1 MSQPS
6 QIKSMFDCPDVPPA
20 DLVASRA
27 SCPTL
32 SRFIAYALHRA
43 RLSHFVILAG
53 LLLLRRIKIRFP
65 ACRGSNGHR
74 LFITAFMIASKVVC
88 DESYSNKSWCVVAQ
102 HMFSLQDMN
111 QMEREM
117 CGYLNWDL
125 VSSQAP

>member
-1 MSQPS
+1 
-6 QIKSMFDCPDVPPA
+6 MFDCPDVPST
-20 DLVASRA
+20 DLVA

-32 SRFIAYALHRA
+32 SRFIAYALHHT
-43 RLSHFVILAG
+43 RLSHFVMLAG
-53 LLLLRRIKIRFP
+53 LLLLRRIKIRFH

-88 DESYSNKSWCVVAQ
+88 DGSYSNRTWCVVAQ

-117 CGYLNWDL
+117 CGYLDWDL
-125 VSSQAP
+125 VSSLAPCDSPFMFPCSPR